1 MLLSDVSVKRPVFAA
16 VVAILLVLTGL
27 VAFTRLSVREVPDV
41 DPPIVSI
48 ETNYRGAAANVVES
62 RITQV
67 IEDRISGIEGVES
80 ITSNSQ
86 NGRSSISIEF
96 AASRDIDAAAND
108 VRDRIGAV
116 LGNLPDEADPPEIRK
131 VDADEQPIMWLSLSG
146 RGWSTLQLTDYAD
159 RFLVDRFGSIDG
171 VARVQIGG
179 EARPAMRV
187 WLDRERLAALGL
199 TVGDVERALR
209 TQNVELPA
217 GRIETDAQ
225 NLTVRL
231 NRAYATP
238 SDFAALVVSRGDDGY
253 LVRLGDVARV
263 EIGPENPYSLFRG
276 NGVSAVGIG
285 IVRQSGANTLAV
297 AEAARAELAAAAK
310 TLPEGVAI
318 DINVD
323 SSQFISAAIE
333 NVYRTLIEAAVLVVL
348 VIYIFLGSARATLIP
363 AITVPICLTAT
374 FIVLWALGY
383 SVNLLTLLALVL
395 AIGLVVDDAIV
406 VLENI
411 YHRIEEGES
420 PLVAAYK
427 GSAQVAFAVV
437 ATTLVVCAVF
447 VPVMFISGNTGML
460 FRELAA
466 AMIGAIAFSGFIA
479 LTLTP
484 MLCSKLLKPAGGHNR
499 FTKWVDARFDRLNA
513 RYDRVLRRLIG
524 KPLLVGG
531 AAFAFVLACLGLGTT
546 LQSELAPEEDQG
558 MFMVSVSSAEGTG
571 WDTITRYM
579 ADLERQVLPM
589 VGNDGPIRRIMFR
602 APNSFG
608 ASEDFSGGRIVVFLH
623 PWNDREVTTR
633 EVMEEV
639 QGKLRQHP
647 AVRTNASIPSA
658 LSRGRGQPIQFV
670 IAGDTFENL
679 ARARDKLLA
688 AAESNPNLVDLD
700 SDYKE
705 TRPQVLIDIDTS
717 RAGDLGVSVNEIG
730 TTLEAMMGS
739 RRATTF
745 VDRGEEYYVVL
756 QAEAADRISPQDLT
770 NVYVRSSTTGQ
781 LVALSNLVNLRNFA
795 DAGSLGRYNKLRSI
809 TITGSLAPGYS
820 LGEALTWLETQAAE
834 IPEITQVGYKGES
847 LSYKQTGSS
856 ILVVFFLT
864 IVIVYL
870 VLAAQFESFVHPAV
884 IILTVPLAVGG
895 GVLGLVV
902 MGGTLNIYS
911 QIGIVML
918 VGLAA
923 KNGILIVEF
932 ANQLR
937 DAGKSIADATIEAAT
952 RRLRPIL
959 MTSIATVAGAVP
971 LMIAS
976 GAGAAARQA
985 IGVVIVWGV
994 SLATLLTLFL
1004 IPVFYNRLA
1013 RRTGSPEAV
1022 ARQLDAE
1029 LGGKPQPAE

>member
-1 MLLSDVSVKRPVFAA
+1 MILSDVSVKRPVFAA
-16 VVAILLVLTGL
+16 VLAILLTLAGV

-48 ETNYRGAAANVVES
+48 ETSYRGAAASVVES

-67 IEDRISGIEGVES
+67 IEDRLSGIEGVQS

-86 NGRSSISIEF
+86 NGRSDVSIEF
-96 AASRDIDAAAND
+96 TASRDIDAAAND
-108 VRDRIGAV
+108 VRDRIGGI
-116 LGNLPDEADPPEIRK
+116 LDDLPDEADPPEIRK
-131 VDADEQPIMWLSLSG
+131 VDADEQPIMWIALSG
-146 RGWSTLQLTDYAD
+146 EGWTTMQLSDYAD
-159 RFLVDRFGSIDG
+159 RFLVDRFASING

-199 TVGDVERALR
+199 TVGDIEQALR

-217 GRIETDAQ
+217 GRIETSAQ
-225 NLTVRL
+225 NLTVRM
-231 NRAYATP
+231 NRAYASP
-238 SDFAALVVSRGDDGY
+238 NDFAQLIVSRGEGGY

-263 EIGPENPYSLFRG
+263 EVGPENPYNLFRG
-276 NGVSAVGIG
+276 NGIPVVGLG
-285 IVRQSGANTLAV
+285 IVRQSGANTLEV
-297 AEAARAELAAAAK
+297 AQAARAEIAEAQGS
-310 TLPEGVAI
+310 LPEGVTM
-318 DINVD
+318 DINID
-323 SSQFISAAIE
+323 SSQFISEAIE
-333 NVYRTLIEAAVLVVL
+333 KVWVTLIEAAILVVL
-348 VIYIFLGSARATLIP
+348 VIYVFLGSARATIIP

-374 FIVLWALGY
+374 FIVLWALGF
-383 SVNLLTLLALVL
+383 SINLLTLLALVL

-420 PLVAAYK
+420 PLVASFRGA
-427 GSAQVAFAVV
+427 SQVAFAVV

-466 AMIGAIAFSGFIA
+466 AMIGAVAFSGFVA

-499 FTKWVDARFDRLNA
+499 FTQWVDKRFDRLNA
-513 RYDRVLRRLIG
+513 GYDRALRRLID
-524 KPLLVGG
+524 KPLAVGT
-531 AAFAFVLACLGLGTT
+531 AAFLFVAACIGLGST
-546 LQSELAPEEDQG
+546 LQSELAPAEDQG
-558 MFMVSVSSAEGTG
+558 MFNISVSAAEGTG
-571 WDTITRYM
+571 WETISRYM
-579 ADLERQVLPM
+579 TDLERELLPM
-589 VGNDGPIRRIMFR
+589 LGGDGPIRRMSLR

-608 ASEDFSGGRIVVFLH
+608 PSEDFAGGRITVFLK
-623 PWNDREVTTR
+623 PWDERDVTTR
-633 EVMEEV
+633 EVMDEV
-639 QGKLRQHP
+639 QAKLRAHP
-647 AVRTNASIPSA
+647 AVRTNASIPAA

-679 ARARDKLLA
+679 ARARDRLLA
-688 AAESNPNLVDLD
+688 AAEGNPNIVDLD

-705 TRPQVLIDIDTS
+705 TRPQVLIDIDTA
-717 RAGDLGVSVNEIG
+717 RAGDLGVSVSEIG

-739 RRATTF
+739 RRSTTYI
-745 VDRGEEYYVVL
+745 DRGEEYDVVL

-770 NVYVRSSTTGQ
+770 NVYVRSATTGQ
-781 LVALSNLVNLRNFA
+781 LVALSNVVNLRSFA

-809 TITGSLAPGYS
+809 TISGSLAPGYS
-820 LGEALTWLETQAAE
+820 LGEALTWLEEQAAQ

-847 LSYKQTGSS
+847 LSFRQTGSS
-856 ILVVFFLT
+856 IVVVFLLT

-895 GVLGLVV
+895 GLLGLVV

-937 DAGKSIADATIEAAT
+937 DAGKNIADATIEAAT

-985 IGVVIVWGV
+985 IGIVIVWGV

-1022 ARQLDAE
+1022 ARKLDAE
-1029 LGGKPQPAE
+1029 LGARPQPAE

>member
-1 MLLSDVSVKRPVFAA
+1 MKLSDISVRRPVFAA
-16 VVAILLVLTGL
+16 VLAILLVLAGA
-27 VAFTRLSVREVPDV
+27 VAFMRLSVREVPDV

-62 RITQV
+62 RITQI

-86 NGRSSISIEF
+86 NGRSDISIEF
-96 AASRDIDAAAND
+96 SASRDIDAAAND
-108 VRDRIGAV
+108 VRDRISGV
-116 LGNLPDEADPPEIRK
+116 LDNLPEEADPPEIRK
-131 VDADEQPIMWLSLSG
+131 VDADEQPIMWISLSG
-146 RGWSTLQLTDYAD
+146 EGWTTLQLTDYAE
-159 RFLVDRFGSIDG
+159 RFLVDRFSSIDG

-187 WLDRERLAALGL
+187 WLDREKLAALNL
-199 TVGDVERALR
+199 TTADIERALR

-217 GRIETDAQ
+217 GRVETSAQ

-238 SDFAALVVSRGDDGY
+238 QDFAALVVSRGNAGY

-263 EIGPENPYSLFRG
+263 EVGPENPYSYFTSNG
-276 NGVSAVGIG
+276 NPAVGIG
-285 IVRQSGANTLAV
+285 IVRQSGANTLEV
-297 AEAARAELAAAAK
+297 AEAARAELEEVQK
-310 TLPEGVAI
+310 SLPNGVRMG
-318 DINVD
+318 INSD

-333 NVYRTLIEAAVLVVL
+333 NVYKTLAEAALLVVL
-348 VIYIFLGSARATLIP
+348 VIYAFLGSVRATIIP
-363 AITVPICLTAT
+363 AVTVPICLVAT
-374 FIVLWALGY
+374 FMVLWAFGF
-383 SVNLLTLLALVL
+383 SINLLTLLALVL

-406 VLENI
+406 VLENV

-420 PLVAAYK
+420 PLVASFRGA
-427 GSAQVAFAVV
+427 SQVAFAVI

-447 VPVMFISGNTGML
+447 VPVMLIGGNTGLL

-466 AMIGAIAFSGFIA
+466 AMIGAIAFSGFVA
-479 LTLTP
+479 LSLTP
-484 MLCSKLLKPAGGHNR
+484 MLCSKLLKPSGGHNR
-499 FTKWVDARFDRLNA
+499 FTRWVDARFDRLNVGYERA
-513 RYDRVLRRLIG
+513 LRRLIHR
-524 KPLLVGG
+524 PLLVGG
-531 AAFAFVLACLGLGTT
+531 AAFAFVLACVGLGTT

-558 MFMVSVSSAEGTG
+558 LFFVSVSSAEGTG
-571 WDTITRYM
+571 WNTIVRYM
-579 ADLERQVLPM
+579 RDLERKLMPM
-589 VGNDGPIRRIMFR
+589 VEDGSVRRLMVR

-608 ASEDFSGGRIVVFLH
+608 PSEDFSGGRIIVFLH
-623 PWNDREVTTR
+623 PWSDREETTR
-633 EVMEEV
+633 EVMERV
-639 QGKLRQHP
+639 QGELRRHP
-647 AVRTNASIPSA
+647 AVRANASIPSA

-670 IAGDTFENL
+670 IAGDTFEDL
-679 ARARDKLLA
+679 ARARDRLLE
-688 AAESNPNLVDLD
+688 AAESNPGIADLD
-700 SDYKE
+700 TDYKE
-705 TRPQVLIDIDTS
+705 TRPQLLIDIDTA
-717 RAGDLGVSVNEIG
+717 RAGDLGVSVEEIG
-730 TTLEAMMGS
+730 STLETMMGS
-739 RRATTF
+739 RRATTYL
-745 VDRGEEYYVVL
+745 DRGEEYYVVL
-756 QAEAADRISPQDLT
+756 QAEAEDRISPQDLT
-770 NVYVRSSTTGQ
+770 SVYVRSTTTNQ
-781 LVALSNLVNLRNFA
+781 LIPLSNLVSLRSYA

-809 TITGSLAPGYS
+809 TISGSLAPGYS
-820 LGEALTWLETQAAE
+820 LGEALDWLESQAAE
-834 IPEITQVGYKGES
+834 IPEVTQVGYKGES
-847 LSYKQTGSS
+847 LSFKQTGSS
-856 ILVVFFLT
+856 IIFVFLLT
-864 IVIVYL
+864 IMIVYL

-937 DAGKSIADATIEAAT
+937 DAGKSIETATIEAAT

-1022 ARQLDAE
+1022 ARRLEVEMGAAA
-1029 LGGKPQPAE
+1029 QPAE

>member
-1 MLLSDVSVKRPVFAA
+1 MVLSDVSVKRPVFAA
-16 VVAILLVLTGL
+16 VLAILLVLAGA
-27 VAFTRLSVREVPDV
+27 VAFSRLSVREVPDV

-116 LGNLPDEADPPEIRK
+116 LGNLPEEADPPEIRK
-131 VDADEQPIMWLSLSG
+131 VDADEQPIVWIALSG
-146 RGWSTLQLTDYAD
+146 KGWTTLQLTDYAD
-159 RFLVDRFGSIDG
+159 RFLVDRFASIDG

-179 EARPAMRV
+179 EARPAMRI

-199 TVGDVERALR
+199 TVGDVEQALR

-231 NRAYATP
+231 NRAYASP
-238 SDFAALVVSRGDDGY
+238 GDFARLVVSRGEGGY

-263 EIGPENPYSLFRG
+263 EVGPENPYNLFRG
-276 NGVSAVGIG
+276 NGIPVVGLG
-285 IVRQSGANTLAV
+285 IIRQSGANTLAV
-297 AEAARAELAAAAK
+297 AQAVRSEMADAAK
-310 TLPEGVAI
+310 SLPEGVSM
-318 DINVD
+318 DVNVD

-333 NVYRTLIEAAVLVVL
+333 NVYHTLFEAAVLVVL

-374 FIVLWALGY
+374 FIVLAAFGF
-383 SVNLLTLLALVL
+383 SINLLTLLALVL

-427 GSAQVAFAVV
+427 GSAQVAFAVI

-466 AMIGAIAFSGFIA
+466 AMMGAIAFSGFVA
-479 LTLTP
+479 LSLTP
-484 MLCSKLLKPAGGHNR
+484 MLCSKLLKPATGHNR
-499 FTKWVDARFDRLNA
+499 FTQWVDKRFDQLSA
-513 RYDRVLRRLIG
+513 RYERALRRLID
-524 KPLLVGG
+524 KPLMVG
-531 AAFAFVLACLGLGTT
+531 AAAFLFVAGCIGLGAT
-546 LQSELAPEEDQG
+546 LQSELAPAEDQG
-558 MFMVSVSSAEGTG
+558 MFTISVSAAEGTG
-571 WDTITRYM
+571 WETITRYM
-579 ADLERQVLPM
+579 TDLEREIMPM
-589 VGNDGPIRRIMFR
+589 LGNGPIRRTSLR

-608 ASEDFSGGRIVVFLH
+608 PSEDFSGGRITVFLQ
-623 PWNDREVTTR
+623 PWDERDVSTQ

-639 QGKLRQHP
+639 QAKLRKHP
-647 AVRTNASIPSA
+647 AVRSNASIPSA

-679 ARARDKLLA
+679 ARARDKLFA
-688 AAESNPNLVDLD
+688 AAENNPNIVDLD

-705 TRPQVLIDIDTS
+705 TRPQVLIDIDTA

-730 TTLEAMMGS
+730 TTLEALMGS
-739 RRATTF
+739 RRATTYI
-745 VDRGEEYYVVL
+745 DRGEEYYVVL
-756 QAEAADRISPQDLT
+756 QAEAEDRLSPEDLT
-770 NVYVRSSTTGQ
+770 NVYVRSATTGQ
-781 LVALSNLVNLRNFA
+781 LIALSNLVKLRNFA

-809 TITGSLAPGYS
+809 TISGSLAPGYS
-820 LGEALTWLETQAAE
+820 LGEALTWLEEQAAQ

-856 ILVVFFLT
+856 IVVVFLLT
-864 IVIVYL
+864 IVLVYL

-895 GVLGLVV
+895 GVLGLFV

-976 GAGAAARQA
+976 GAGAGARQA

-1029 LGGKPQPAE
+1029 LGGRPAPAE

>member
-1 MLLSDVSVKRPVFAA
+1 MILSDVSVKRPVFAA
-16 VVAILLVLTGL
+16 VLAILLVLAGA
-27 VAFTRLSVREVPDV
+27 VAFSRLSVREIPDV
-41 DPPIVSI
+41 DPPVVSI
-48 ETNYRGAAANVVES
+48 ETNYRGAAASVVES

-96 AASRDIDAAAND
+96 SASRDVDAAAND
-108 VRDRIGAV
+108 VRDRIGGI

-131 VDADEQPIMWLSLSG
+131 VDADEQPIMWVVLAG
-146 RGWSTLQLTDYAD
+146 KGWTPLQLTDYAD
-159 RFLVDRFGSIDG
+159 RFLADRFASIDG

-179 EARPAMRV
+179 EARRAMRV
-187 WLDRERLAALGL
+187 WLDRERLAAVGL
-199 TVGDVERALR
+199 TVGDIEAALR
-209 TQNVELPA
+209 RQNVELPA
-217 GRIETDAQ
+217 GRVETAGQ

-231 NRAYATP
+231 NRAYGTAA
-238 SDFAALVVSRGDDGY
+238 DFRQLVVARGEGGY

-263 EIGPENPYSLFRG
+263 EVGPENPYSLFRA
-276 NGVSAVGIG
+276 NGISGVGLG
-285 IVRQSGANTLAV
+285 IIRQSGANTLDV
-297 AEAARAELAAAAK
+297 ANAAQAEIAASNK
-310 TLPEGVAI
+310 TLPEGLSLQVNI
-318 DINVD
+318 D
-323 SSQFISAAIE
+323 SSQFISAAID
-333 NVYRTLIEAAVLVVL
+333 NVYQTLIEAAILVVL
-348 VIYIFLGSARATLIP
+348 VIYAFLGSSRATIIP

-374 FIVLWALGY
+374 FIVLWAFGF
-383 SVNLLTLLALVL
+383 SINLLTLLALVL

-406 VLENI
+406 VLENV
-411 YHRIEEGES
+411 YHRIEQGES
-420 PLVAAYK
+420 PLVASYRGA
-427 GSAQVAFAVV
+427 GQVAFAVI

-466 AMIGAIAFSGFIA
+466 AMIGAIAFSGFVA

-484 MLCSKLLKPAGGHNR
+484 MLCSKLLKPAGDDNR
-499 FTKWVDARFDRLNA
+499 FTRWVDARFERLSA
-513 RYDRVLRRLIG
+513 RYEGALRRLIH

-531 AAFAFVLACLGLGTT
+531 AAFLFVLGCLGLGST

-558 MFMVSVSSAEGTG
+558 MFNIIVSSAEGTG
-571 WDTITRYM
+571 YDTLVRYM
-579 ADLERQVLPM
+579 TDIQSELLPM
-589 VGNDGPIRRIMFR
+589 VGNGPVRRLMVR

-608 ASEDFSGGRIVVFLH
+608 ASEDFSGGRLTVFLQ
-623 PWNDREVTTR
+623 PWDQRDVTTR
-633 EVMEEV
+633 EVMEEI
-639 QGKLRQHP
+639 QAKLRQHP
-647 AVRTNASIPSA
+647 AVRANTSMPSA
-658 LSRGRGQPIQFV
+658 LSRGRSQPIQFV
-670 IAGDTFENL
+670 IAGDTFDDL
-679 ARARDKLLA
+679 ARARDKLFA
-688 AAESNPNLVDLD
+688 AAEQNPNIVDLD

-705 TRPQVLIDIDTS
+705 TRPQVLIDIDTA
-717 RAGDLGVSVNEIG
+717 RAGDLGVSVTEIG
-730 TTLEAMMGS
+730 STLETMMGS

-745 VDRGEEYYVVL
+745 IDRGEEYYVVL

-770 NVYVRSSTTGQ
+770 NVYVRSGTTGQ
-781 LVALSNLVNLRNFA
+781 LVALSNLVSLRNFA
-795 DAGSLGRYNKLRSI
+795 DAGSLGRYNKLRAV
-809 TITGSLAPGYS
+809 TITGSLTPGYS
-820 LGEALTWLETQAAE
+820 LGEALTWLEGEAAQ
-834 IPEITQVGYKGES
+834 ISEITQVGYKGES

-856 ILVVFFLT
+856 IVVVFLLT
-864 IVIVYL
+864 ILIVYL

-884 IILTVPLAVGG
+884 IIMTVPLAVGG

-937 DAGKSIADATIEAAT
+937 DAGKTIEEAAVEAAT

-971 LMIAS
+971 LMIAD

-994 SLATLLTLFL
+994 SIATMLTLFL

-1022 ARQLDAE
+1022 ARQLESE
-1029 LGGKPQPAE
+1029 LGARPQPAE

>member
-27 VAFTRLSVREVPDV
+27 VAFSRLSVREVPDV

-48 ETNYRGAAANVVES
+48 ETGYRGAAANVVES

-67 IEDRISGIEGVES
+67 IEDRLSGIEGVQA
-80 ITSNSQ
+80 ITSSSQ
-86 NGRSSISIEF
+86 QGRSDISIEF
-96 AASRDIDAAAND
+96 SASRDIDSAAND
-108 VRDRIGAV
+108 VRDRIGGI
-116 LGNLPDEADPPEIRK
+116 LDDLPDEADPPEIRK

-146 RGWSTLQLTDYAD
+146 EGWNTLQLSDYAD
-159 RFLVDRFGSIDG
+159 RFLVDRFSSIDG

-179 EARPAMRV
+179 EARPAMRI
-187 WLDRERLAALGL
+187 WIDRERLAAHNL
-199 TVGDVERALR
+199 TTGDIERALR

-217 GRIETDAQ
+217 GRVETAAQ

-238 SDFAALVVSRGDDGY
+238 QDFASLIVSRGEGGY

-263 EIGPENPYSLFRG
+263 AVGPENPYSYFTSNG
-276 NGVSAVGIG
+276 NPSVGIG

-297 AEAARAELAAAAK
+297 AQAARAELAEVEK
-310 TLPEGVAI
+310 GLPEGVRI
-318 DINVD
+318 GVNSD
-323 SSQFISAAIE
+323 SSQFISAAID
-333 NVYRTLIEAAVLVVL
+333 NVYKTLAEAAILVVL
-348 VIYIFLGSARATLIP
+348 VIYIFLGSVRATIIP
-363 AITVPICLTAT
+363 AVTVPICLTAT
-374 FIVLWALGY
+374 FIVLWAFGF
-383 SVNLLTLLALVL
+383 SINLLTLLALVL

-411 YHRIEEGES
+411 YHRIEGGES

-427 GSAQVAFAVV
+427 GVSQVAFAVV

-484 MLCSKLLKPAGGHNR
+484 MLCSKLLKPADTHNR
-499 FTKWVDARFDRLNA
+499 FTQWVDKKFDRLNA
-513 RYDRVLRRLIG
+513 WYERSLRRLIG
-524 KPLLVGG
+524 RPLLVGG
-531 AAFAFVLACLGLGTT
+531 AAFAFVVACLGLGTT

-558 MFMVSVSSAEGTG
+558 MFFVSVSSAEGTG
-571 WDTITRYM
+571 WNTITRYM
-579 ADLERQVLPM
+579 SDLERQLMPM
-589 VGNDGPIRRIMFR
+589 IEDGPIRRVMVR

-623 PWNDREVTTR
+623 PWAERDESTR
-633 EVMEEV
+633 EVLEQV
-639 QGKLRQHP
+639 QAKLRQHP
-647 AVRTNASIPSA
+647 AVRSNASIPSA
-658 LSRGRGQPIQFV
+658 LARGGGRPVQFV

-688 AAESNPNLVDLD
+688 AAESNPNLLDLD

-705 TRPQVLIDIDTS
+705 TRPQVLIDIDTA
-717 RAGDLGVSVNEIG
+717 RAGDLGVSVQEIG
-730 TTLEAMMGS
+730 STLETMMGS
-739 RRATTF
+739 RRATTYL
-745 VDRGEEYYVVL
+745 DRGEEYDVVL

-770 NVYVRSSTTGQ
+770 NVYVRSGTTGE
-781 LVALSNLVNLRNFA
+781 LIALSNVVELRSFA

-809 TITGSLAPGYS
+809 TISGSLAPGYS
-820 LGEALTWLETQAAE
+820 LGQALTWLETQAAE

-847 LSYKQTGSS
+847 RSFKQTGSS
-856 ILVVFFLT
+856 IVVVFFLT
-864 IVIVYL
+864 ILIVYL

-937 DAGKSIADATIEAAT
+937 DAGRSIADATVEAAT

-994 SLATLLTLFL
+994 SMATVLTLFL

>member
-1 MLLSDVSVKRPVFAA
+1 MVLSDVSVKRPVFAA
-16 VVAILLVLTGL
+16 VLAILLVLAGA
-27 VAFTRLSVREVPDV
+27 VAFTRLSVREIPDI
-41 DPPIVSI
+41 DPPIVSVDVA
-48 ETNYRGAAANVVES
+48 YRGAAANVVES

-86 NGRSSISIEF
+86 NGRADISIEF
-96 AASRDIDAAAND
+96 SPNRDIDSAAND
-108 VRDRIGAV
+108 VRDRISGV
-116 LGNLPDEADPPEIRK
+116 LDNLPEDADPPEIRK
-131 VDADEQPIMWLSLSG
+131 VDADEQPIMWVSVSG
-146 RGWSTLQLTDYAD
+146 PGWTPLQLTDYVD
-159 RFLVDRFGSIDG
+159 RFLVDRFSSIDG

-187 WLDRERLAALGL
+187 WLDRERLAALNL
-199 TVGDVERALR
+199 TTGDVERALR

-217 GRIETDAQ
+217 GRVETDAQ

-238 SDFAALVVSRGDDGY
+238 QDFANLVVSRGTDGY

-263 EIGPENPYSLFRG
+263 EVGPENPYNILRS
-276 NGVSAVGIG
+276 NGEPAIGIG
-285 IVRQSGANTLAV
+285 IIRQSGANTLAV
-297 AEAARAELAAAAK
+297 AETAKAEIERIRPN
-310 TLPEGVAI
+310 LPAGLQMN
-318 DINVD
+318 INAD
-323 SSQFISAAIE
+323 SSQFISAAID
-333 NVYRTLIEAAVLVVL
+333 NVYVTLAEAAVLVVL
-348 VIYIFLGSARATLIP
+348 VIYVFLGSARATLIP
-363 AITVPICLTAT
+363 TVTVPICLVAT
-374 FIVLWALGY
+374 FIVLWAFGF
-383 SVNLLTLLALVL
+383 SINLLTLLALVL

-411 YHRIEEGES
+411 YHRIEAGES
-420 PLVAAYK
+420 PLVASYK
-427 GSAQVAFAVV
+427 GAGQVAFAVI
-437 ATTLVVCAVF
+437 ATTAVVCAVF

-466 AMIGAIAFSGFIA
+466 AMIGAVAFSGFVA
-479 LTLTP
+479 LSLTP
-484 MLCSKLLKPAGGHNR
+484 MLCSKLLKPAGHSNR
-499 FTKWVDARFDRLNA
+499 FVRWVDARFERLNA
-513 RYDRVLRRLIG
+513 RYSDVLRRLLHR
-524 KPLLVGG
+524 PLLVGG
-531 AAFAFVLACLGLGTT
+531 ASFAVVLACLGLGGT

-558 MFMVSVSSAEGTG
+558 LFNVIASSAEGTG
-571 WDTITRYM
+571 WDTMLRYM
-579 ADLERQVLPM
+579 GELERSLMPM
-589 VGNDGPIRRIMFR
+589 VEEGKIRRLMMR

-608 ASEDFSGGRIVVFLH
+608 ASEDFSGGRMTVFLH
-623 PWNDREVTTR
+623 PWDERDYTTR
-633 EVMEEV
+633 DVVEEA
-639 QGKLRQHP
+639 QERLRRHP
-647 AVRTNASIPSA
+647 AVRVNASAPSA

-679 ARARDKLLA
+679 ARARDRILA
-688 AAESNPNLVDLD
+688 AAESNPGLVDLE

-705 TRPQVLIDIDTS
+705 TRPQLLIDIDTA
-717 RAGDLGVSVNEIG
+717 RAGDLGVSVEEIG
-730 TTLEAMMGS
+730 TTLETMMGS
-739 RRATTF
+739 RRTTTYL
-745 VDRGEEYYVVL
+745 DRGEEYYVVL
-756 QAEAADRISPQDLT
+756 QAEAEDRISPQDLT
-770 NVYVRSSTTGQ
+770 NVFVRSGTTGQ
-781 LVALSNLVNLRNFA
+781 LIPLSNLVSLRSYA
-795 DAGSLGRYNKLRSI
+795 DAGSLSRYNKLRAI
-809 TITGSLAPGYS
+809 TISGNLAPGYT
-820 LGEALTWLETQAAE
+820 LGEALIWLEAQAAE
-834 IPEITQVGYKGES
+834 IPEVTQVGYKGES
-847 LSYKQTGSS
+847 LSFKQTGSS
-856 ILVVFFLT
+856 IVVVFLLT
-864 IVIVYL
+864 ILIVYL

-895 GVLGLVV
+895 GVLGLWV

-937 DAGKSIADATIEAAT
+937 DAGRSIEEATIEAAT

-971 LMIAS
+971 LMLAS
-976 GAGAAARQA
+976 GAGAGAREA

-1022 ARQLDAE
+1022 ARKLEAE
-1029 LGGKPQPAE
+1029 LGARPQPAE

>member
-1 MLLSDVSVKRPVFAA
+1 MVLSDISVKRPVFAA
-16 VVAILLVLTGL
+16 VLAILLVLAGA
-27 VAFTRLSVREVPDV
+27 VAFTRLSVREIPDV

-96 AASRDIDAAAND
+96 SANRDVDAAAND
-108 VRDRIGAV
+108 VRDRIGGV

-131 VDADEQPIMWLSLSG
+131 VDADEQPIMWIVLAG
-146 RGWSTLQLTDYAD
+146 EGWSPLALTDYAD
-159 RFLVDRFGSIDG
+159 RFLVDRFASIDG

-179 EARPAMRV
+179 EARRAMRV
-187 WLDRERLAALGL
+187 WLDRGRLAALGL
-199 TVGDVERALR
+199 TVGDVEAALR
-209 TQNVELPA
+209 RQNVELPA
-217 GRIETDAQ
+217 GRVETEGQ

-231 NRAYATP
+231 NRAYSNAE
-238 SDFAALVVSRGDDGY
+238 DFRQLIISRGEGGY

-263 EIGPENPYSLFRG
+263 EVGPENPYSHFRA
-276 NGVSAVGIG
+276 NGESGVGIG
-285 IVRQSGANTLAV
+285 IIRQSGANTLEV
-297 AEAARAELAAAAK
+297 ADAARAEIAAANR
-310 TLPEGVAI
+310 TLPGGLHLDV
-318 DINVD
+318 NSD
-323 SSQFISAAIE
+323 SSLFISAAID
-333 NVYRTLIEAAVLVVL
+333 NVYHTLIEAAVLVVL
-348 VIYIFLGSARATLIP
+348 VIYVFLGSARATLIP

-374 FIVLWALGY
+374 FIVLAAFGFTI
-383 SVNLLTLLALVL
+383 NLLTLLALVL

-406 VLENI
+406 VLENV

-420 PLVAAYK
+420 PLVASYK
-427 GSAQVAFAVV
+427 GASQVAFAVI

-460 FRELAA
+460 FRELAG
-466 AMIGAIAFSGFIA
+466 AMIGAIAFSGFVA
-479 LTLTP
+479 LSLTP
-484 MLCSKLLKPAGGHNR
+484 MLCSKLLKPAGSHNR
-499 FTKWVDARFDRLNA
+499 FTRWVDTRFDRLNA
-513 RYDRVLRRLIG
+513 RYESALRRLIHR
-524 KPLLVGG
+524 PLIVG
-531 AAFAFVLACLGLGTT
+531 AAAALFVMGCIGLGST

-558 MFMVSVSSAEGTG
+558 LFNIIVSSAEGTG
-571 WDTITRYM
+571 WDTIVRYM
-579 ADLERQVLPM
+579 EEIQAEVLPM
-589 VGNDGPIRRIMFR
+589 VGEGPIRRLMVR

-608 ASEDFSGGRIVVFLH
+608 ASEDFSGGRLTVFLQ
-623 PWNDREVTTR
+623 PWDQRDVSTR
-633 EVMEEV
+633 EVMEGI
-639 QGKLRQHP
+639 QQKLRQHP
-647 AVRTNASIPSA
+647 AVRANASMPSA

-670 IAGDTFENL
+670 IAGDTFEDL
-679 ARARDKLLA
+679 ARARDKLIA
-688 AAESNPNLVDLD
+688 AADSNPNIVDLD

-705 TRPQVLIDIDTS
+705 TRPQVLIDIDTA
-717 RAGDLGVSVNEIG
+717 RAGDLGVSVSEIG
-730 TTLEAMMGS
+730 STLETMMGS

-745 VDRGEEYYVVL
+745 IDRGEEYYVVL

-770 NVYVRSSTTGQ
+770 NVYVRSATTGQ

-795 DAGSLGRYNKLRSI
+795 DAGSLGRYNKLRAV
-809 TITGSLAPGYS
+809 TISGSLVPGYS
-820 LGEALTWLETQAAE
+820 LGEALTWLEAQAAE

-856 ILVVFFLT
+856 IVVVFLLT
-864 IVIVYL
+864 ILLVYL

-895 GVLGLVV
+895 GLLGLFV

-937 DAGKSIADATIEAAT
+937 DAGKSVEEATIEAAT

-959 MTSIATVAGAVP
+959 MTSIATVAGAIP
-971 LMIAS
+971 LMVAS

-994 SLATLLTLFL
+994 TIATMLTLFL

-1022 ARQLDAE
+1022 SRKLKAE
-1029 LGGKPQPAE
+1029 LGGAAQPAE